1 MKGRAFRY
9 LPLWVF
15 FLTACD
21 SAASRNPV
29 ETITFD
35 SEKRLDE
42 FGFAASGNG
51 NPGEWVIVDNDAG
64 RALAPM
70 DTQAAADRLS
80 FAIYRPLSGQ
90 DVYVSTRFMIV
101 SGEIDQAAG
110 VFVRF
115 KSPDDYYAARAD
127 ALENNVSLYR
137 IAAGRREMIGRM
149 EVNVSNQVWH
159 TLG

>member
-51 NPGEWVIVDNDAG
+51 NPGQWVIVDNDAG
-64 RALAPM
+64 RVLAPL
-70 DTQAAADRLS
+70 DPQTDQDRLS
-80 FAIYRPLSGQ
+80 FAIYRPFSGR
-90 DVYVSTRFMIV
+90 DVYVSTRIMVV
-101 SGEIDQAAG
+101 SGKIDQAA
-110 VFVRF
+110 
-115 KSPDDYYAARAD
+115 
-127 ALENNVSLYR
+127 
-137 IAAGRREMIGRM
+137 
-149 EVNVSNQVWH
+149 
-159 TLG
+159 